1 MPVSKVFVRLKPSG
15 PVIPKVTD
23 VPEGKPSMVYE
34 SDPISRTKL
43 ALTLEAALMV
53 TVQVRA
59 VPLQAPLQPPKLEFV
74 SAVAVS
80 VTLLPC
86 ANEALHVV
94 PQLMPAGL
102 LETPPV
108 PVPVFVILSAK
119 LAGAP
124 VLKV

>member
-1 MPVSKVFVRLKPSG
+1 M
-15 PVIPKVTD
+15 
-23 VPEGKPSMVYE
+23 
-34 SDPISRTKL
+34 
-43 ALTLEAALMV
+43 MV

-80 VTLLPC
+80 VTVLPC
-86 ANEALHVV
+86 ANDALQVV
-94 PQLMPAGL
+94 PQLMPTGL

-108 PVPVFVILSAK
+108 PVPVFVTLRAK
-119 LAGAP
+119 LLGAP